1 MSTYDL
7 TKYEGVFVA
16 MNSCYDEFGEV
27 SPSAAK
33 KLTRFLLDK
42 GVSGLYVGGS
52 TGEGL
57 IQSVE
62 ERKRMLEAVMEEAR
76 GQAVVIAHIGAANT
90 RDSVEL
96 ARHAE
101 RAGADALSSV
111 APFYYRVS
119 DKAVKQHWNAMID
132 STELPFIIY
141 HIPSTTGFH
150 LSASVLQEMKQNP
163 KVIGVKITTSS
174 TYELQQFKAVGGDRF
189 VVFNGPDEQYLAG
202 RMMGANAGI
211 GGTYGVMPELFVALE
226 RQIRAGKLE
235 EALSLQV
242 RINEIIT
249 RMLELPIYG
258 ALKEL
263 IKRRGIDCGGVR
275 APLEQVGGEH
285 ERQIDELYNRIM
297 QAVGECGKLQ
307 LQG

>member
-7 TKYEGVFVA
+7 TKYAGVFVA

-42 GVSGLYVGGS
+42 GVNGLYVGGS

-62 ERKRMLEAVMEEAR
+62 ERKRMLEAVLEEAR
-76 GQAVVIAHIGAANT
+76 GKAVVIAHIGAVNT

-101 RAGADALSSV
+101 QAGADALSSV

-141 HIPSTTGFH
+141 HIPSTTGFS
-150 LSASVLQEMKQNP
+150 LSPSLLQEMKQNP

-174 TYELQQFKAVGGDRF
+174 TYELQQFKAIGGERF
-189 VVFNGPDEQYLAG
+189 VVFNGPDEQFLAG
-202 RMMGANAGI
+202 RIMGANAGI
-211 GGTYGVMPELFVALE
+211 GGTYGVMPELFVTLE
-226 RQIRAGKLE
+226 RHIRAGRLE
-235 EALSLQV
+235 EAQALQIE
-242 RINEIIT
+242 INDIIT
-249 RMLELPIYG
+249 RLLELPVYG

-263 IKRRGIDCGGVR
+263 IKRRGIDCGAVR
-275 APLEQVGGEH
+275 APLENVTGEH
-285 ERQIDELYNRIM
+285 EQQLDALYNRIM
-297 QAVGECGKLQ
+297 ECAAECGKLQ